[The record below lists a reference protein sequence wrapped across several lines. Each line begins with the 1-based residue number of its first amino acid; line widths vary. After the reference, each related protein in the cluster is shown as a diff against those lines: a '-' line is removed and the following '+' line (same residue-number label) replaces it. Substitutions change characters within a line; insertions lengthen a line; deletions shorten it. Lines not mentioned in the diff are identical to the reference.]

1 MITASRIEN
10 EPYWIDGM
18 SYSVQDTTSIDNR
31 NIESK
36 LCSKQNQHQHNRRKT
51 EDSQLLLKSPKSYL
65 SDASKLNNTMHLM
78 LNNN

>member
-36 LCSKQNQHQHNRRKT
+36 LFSKHNQLHNRRKT
-51 EDSQLLLKSPKSYL
+51 EDSQLLLKSPKSYV
-65 SDASKLNNTMHLM
+65 SNASKLNNTMHSM
-78 LNNN
+78 LNNH